1 MCDTIALR
9 RGGAVWFAKNSDREP
24 AEAQRVEFIEAV
36 QGDAAQTVRCT
47 YLEIPQASNRR
58 AVILSRPDWMWGA
71 EMGANDAGVV
81 IGNEAVFSNRIL
93 KHGESLL
100 GMDLVRLAL
109 ERAATAEAAARVI
122 ADLLERHG
130 QGGPAGYVDKRFRYD
145 NSFLIADPENIIVLE
160 TAGRDWVMKR
170 VSNAWS
176 ISNSYTIRDDYDR
189 ASTGVVGDFKSN
201 YESFVMPRLAC
212 AAHRRAAT
220 MTAANAASE
229 SMSLKTLAM
238 MLRLHGEGDG
248 FDRGS
253 NKDVC
258 MHASGVLRPHA
269 STASMIAKLAP
280 GEPPRLAFTGTIH
293 PCISLFKPASFD
305 TLPAALSSGDLFE
318 RGLTAAMRAALDP
331 SFRSS
336 LRRSVEAEEPALLHA
351 LEAGRTR
358 EAEAIAAKWEAR
370 YSLGVAS
377 AVR

>member
-81 IGNEAVFSNRIL
+81 IGNEAVFSNRVL
-93 KHGESLL
+93 KHGASLL

-122 ADLLERHG
+122 ADLLEGHG
-130 QGGPAGYVDKRFRYD
+130 QGGPAGYADKRFRYD

-212 AAHRRAAT
+212 AADRRAAT

-258 MHASGVLRPHA
+258 MHASGVLRPQA

-358 EAEAIAAKWEAR
+358 EAEAIVAMWEAR
-370 YSLGVAS
+370 YSPGAAS